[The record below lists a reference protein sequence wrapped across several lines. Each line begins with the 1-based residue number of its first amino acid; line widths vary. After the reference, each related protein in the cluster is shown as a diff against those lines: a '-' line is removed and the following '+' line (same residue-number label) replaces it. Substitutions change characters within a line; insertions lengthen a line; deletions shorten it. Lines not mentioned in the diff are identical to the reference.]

1 MPIVSTR
8 ILIVTGG
15 AVATASL
22 QEQLQ
27 DLGHQVCGMVHDR
40 GEVCARAAELRPEL
54 VLIDLAPGREDED
67 GALAAELGSRFDV
80 PVVYLL
86 AAAAHGTVAELD
98 LPNLFG
104 LLPYPCGTRQ
114 LSLTIS
120 VALARHGRE
129 RALHRTI
136 AALTRRRELGAHCF
150 DCLPDGLLLTGAD
163 GHLLLVNQVAARI
176 VRTHKPAGRSKAYGM
191 FRADRETPVALKE
204 LLTAPSADRAI
215 FVRNQHHPSGALL
228 SMTMTQLT
236 DSKGAALGRVVML
249 HDVTRLDEIEA
260 GVRRAATDLQRQS
273 RLMEAVLESI
283 SDGVIVADRDGQHMI
298 YNRSAR
304 RIQGPPAS
312 SHESGATAE
321 QYGFY
326 TPDQNTH
333 VPADELA
340 LPRALRNETTVNK
353 ELYVRNRHRPEGA
366 WVQVSGNPLRDKSGA
381 VRGGVIVIHDVTADR
396 KSEGALRR
404 MTDALRAQTRTMEI
418 VFDGISDGI
427 VAADGEGRFT
437 LFNPAAERMVGKGIT
452 NAAADQWSEEYGIF
466 FVDGETR
473 VPTDELPLVRAIRGE
488 SMDDVALFVRNQS
501 IPNGV
506 YISVNGR
513 PLRGALQEGGSEE
526 ARGGVIT
533 FREVTERVRTEE
545 ALLQAFSQG
554 RMEVLDTVLHNIGN
568 AVSSVAV
575 GTGTIREELQ
585 DDQPL
590 RGLRALAQAVAA
602 HGDDWIGYLQNDPQ
616 GRQVRPFIT
625 ALAEQ
630 FGTQH
635 DRMQRAVER
644 VTGRVAHIVDIIRTQ
659 RSLGGPAPVFK
670 DVDLRQTVID
680 AVKVL
685 QESLTRRAIELQI
698 DCGSQPVAVRIQESR
713 FHQMLVNLV
722 KNAIE
727 AIDEWGRTQGGVVR
741 IAARV
746 QGETLEL
753 EVTDSGIGLEPE
765 RLRTIFSPG
774 YTTKA
779 EGSGLGLHS
788 AANYVIGSGGSIE
801 ALSDGLG
808 RGTTMRVRLRSA
820 GRARLPSGERRLI
833 RARQSQQ
840 AAE

>member
-8 ILIVTGG
+8 ILIVTVG
-15 AVATASL
+15 AVGTTTL

-27 DLGHQVCGMVHDR
+27 DLGHQVCDTVHDR
-40 GEVCARAAELRPEL
+40 RAVCARAAELRPEL
-54 VLIDLAPGREDED
+54 ALIDD
-67 GALAAELGSRFDV
+67 GALAAQLGSRFDV

-86 AAAAHGTVAELD
+86 TAAARGSDAELD

-104 LLPYPCGTRQ
+104 LLRFPCGTRQ
-114 LSLTIS
+114 LRLTIG
-120 VALARHGRE
+120 VALARHRRE
-129 RALHRTI
+129 REMRQTI
-136 AALTRRRELGAHCF
+136 AKLKRRRHLGAYCF

-163 GHLLLVNQVAARI
+163 GRLLLVNQVAARI
-176 VRTHKPAGRSKAYGM
+176 VRKAYGM
-191 FRADRETPVALKE
+191 FRADRETPLALQE
-204 LLTAPSADRAI
+204 LLAAPAAAGGTI
-215 FVRNQHHPSGALL
+215 FVRNQDQPNGTLL
-228 SMTMTQLT
+228 SITANPLK
-236 DSKGAALGRVVML
+236 DSKGATLGRVVML
-249 HDVTRLDEIEA
+249 RDVTRLDAMEA
-260 GVRRAATDLQRQS
+260 DVRRAATDLQRQS

-283 SDGVIVADRDGQHMI
+283 SDGVIVADRDGRYVI

-304 RIQGPPAS
+304 RIQGPPVS
-312 SHESGATAE
+312 SHESGTVAE

-326 TPDQNTH
+326 TPDQSTL

-340 LPRALRNETTVNK
+340 LPRALRNEATVDK
-353 ELYVRNRHRPEGA
+353 ELYLRNRHRPEGA
-366 WVQVSGNPLRDKSGA
+366 WVHVSGNPLRDKSGT

-396 KSEGALRR
+396 RTEGALRR

-418 VFDGISDGI
+418 VFNSISDGV

-437 LFNPAAERMVGKGIT
+437 LFNPAAKRMVGMGMT
-452 NAAADQWSEEYGIF
+452 SAGTDQWAEEYGIF

-488 SMDDVALFVRNQS
+488 STDDVALFVRNEN
-501 IPNGV
+501 IPDGV

-513 PLRGALQEGGSEE
+513 PLRGAPREGGTEE

-533 FREVTERVRTEE
+533 FRDVTERVRTEE

-554 RMEVLDTVLHNIGN
+554 RMEVLDTILHNIGN
-568 AVSSVAV
+568 AINSVAV
-575 GTGTIREELQ
+575 GTGTIREELHQ
-585 DDQPL
+585 DQAL

-635 DRMQRAVER
+635 ERMQRAVER
-644 VTGRVAHIVDIIRTQ
+644 VAGRVAHIVDIIRTQ

-698 DCGSQPVAVRIQESR
+698 DCGSKPVTVRIQESR

-722 KNAIE
+722 KNALE
-727 AIDEWGRTQGGVVR
+727 AIDEQGGTQGGVVR
-741 IAARV
+741 IVAQV
-746 QGETLEL
+746 EGEMLQL
-753 EVTDSGIGLEPE
+753 EVTDNGIGLEPE
-765 RLRTIFSPG
+765 RLRTVFSPG

-801 ALSDGLG
+801 ALSDGIG
-808 RGTTMRVRLRSA
+808 RGTTMRVKLRAPGAPRSVP
-820 GRARLPSGERRLI
+820 G
-833 RARQSQQ
+833 
-840 AAE
+840 

>member
-1 MPIVSTR
+1 MSTPPERGTR
-8 ILIVTGG
+8 ILIVQDEPAAAARLAADLKGLGHTVCGTVASG
-15 AVATASL
+15 WQAVA
-22 QEQLQ
+22 Q
-27 DLGHQVCGMVHDR
+27 
-40 GEVCARAAELRPEL
+40 AAELLPEL
-54 VLIDLAPGREDED
+54 ALVDLGCAEATGAAAVHLVSQCQVPVLYLVGDTSDSVLERAAMSDPAGYLVKPFTAGQLGLQIAAARTMHGRSRRLQRSIARLQRRNDLMSAAFDSIED
-67 GALAAELGSRFDV
+67 GVVAADPAGSILLTNASAGRVFGTESAPQPQWPEAYGLFHADGATRLRPDEVPLVRAMRGVQGEDFEMVVRNRHHPDGIVTTVRMRPLESKAGIGGGVVVIRDV
-80 PVVYLL
+80 TRVSASEASLRR
-86 AAAAHGTVAELD
+86 TVAD
-98 LPNLFG
+98 L
-104 LLPYPCGTRQ
+104 
-114 LSLTIS
+114 
-120 VALARHGRE
+120 
-129 RALHRTI
+129 
-136 AALTRRRELGAHCF
+136 
-150 DCLPDGLLLTGAD
+150 
-163 GHLLLVNQVAARI
+163 
-176 VRTHKPAGRSKAYGM
+176 GRSKRLMDTVFANIDDGVIACDPDGNYQIFNRSAERIVGTYLPDVAIEHRSERYGLYYQDGVTLM
-191 FRADRETPVALKE
+191 PSEQLPLTRALRNDEATDNVDLVVRNEQRPDGVRIRVSGRPLV
-204 LLTAPSADRAI
+204 DRAGH
-215 FVRNQHHPSGALL
+215 N
-228 SMTMTQLT
+228 
-236 DSKGAALGRVVML
+236 LGGVIVLR
-249 HDVTRLDEIEA
+249 DVTSRVRIE
-260 GVRRAATDLQRQS
+260 GELRRTSSELQAQR
-273 RLMEAVLESI
+273 RNMRTIFDSI
-283 SDGVIVADRDGQHMI
+283 SDGVIVADRTGRITML
-298 YNRSAR
+298 NPSA
-304 RIQGPPAS
+304 
-312 SHESGATAE
+312 E
-321 QYGFY
+321 
-326 TPDQNTH
+326 
-333 VPADELA
+333 
-340 LPRALRNETTVNK
+340 
-353 ELYVRNRHRPEGA
+353 
-366 WVQVSGNPLRDKSGA
+366 
-381 VRGGVIVIHDVTADR
+381 
-396 KSEGALRR
+396 
-404 MTDALRAQTRTMEI
+404 
-418 VFDGISDGI
+418 
-427 VAADGEGRFT
+427 
-437 LFNPAAERMVGKGIT
+437 
-452 NAAADQWSEEYGIF
+452 GIF
-466 FVDGETR
+466 GASPSTPPMEQWPLVYGCYLEDGTTPMPVDQ
-473 VPTDELPLVRAIRGE
+473 LPLVRAIRGE
-488 SMDDVALFVRNQS
+488 STDEVALFVRNES
-501 IPNGV
+501 VPEGV
-506 YISVNGR
+506 HVRASGR
-513 PLRGALQEGGSEE
+513 PLEHGRS
-526 ARGGVIT
+526 GGVVVY
-533 FREVTERVRTEE
+533 REVTERVRTEE

-585 DDQPL
+585 DDRPL

-808 RGTTMRVRLRSA
+808 RGTTMRVRLR
-820 GRARLPSGERRLI
+820 LPPCPS
-833 RARQSQQ
+833 
-840 AAE
+840 